1 MTKLT
6 SIGNIIFSSILV
18 SKENPIILNLIIFSS
33 EFISKLL
40 ICLNITFFII
50 SWISISSWV
59 VSICIWVVLIGSIIF
74 SVVVNI
80 VGIILYVEGSVVVTI
95 SVDSIGSGW
104 LIHVTFWFDD
114 ISIISINISSVS
126 LSCNAQGGKSIF
138 EL

>member
-33 EFISKLL
+33 EFISKWL

-50 SWISISSWV
+50 SGISISSWV
-59 VSICIWVVLIGSIIF
+59 VSIWLWVVSIGSIIF

-95 SVDSIGSGW
+95 SVVSIGSGW
-104 LIHVTFWFDD
+104 LIHVTFCFDD